1 MTIEGRGALAAGEC
15 GRLRAGSGPHRDR
28 RRLLRPAP
36 RLAGLT
42 ASDERLEG
50 NIGDHLGVSSP
61 VSAVVAYSPAV
72 TCSYPA
78 GATRWRLRWRL
89 RRLRRCLGSTG
100 PTMSRSVETE
110 ARPAVANQYSLPG
123 SRPTSR

>member
-1 MTIEGRGALAAGEC
+1 M
-15 GRLRAGSGPHRDR
+15 
-28 RRLLRPAP
+28 
-36 RLAGLT
+36 LAGANAADYGLDPDRIATGGASSGRHLASLTLT